1 MNGTLQ
7 SAAQTFWRGMLG
19 LILPRGCAGCDKP
32 DEILCSDCQSLFRRH
47 TVLPLN
53 GTPSGASDG
62 TPGAATAPNALNGI
76 PSAAIQQPA
85 CAMIYAAG
93 TYQGHVRRAIL
104 SWKDHG
110 DTECDKAFSQVC
122 RQLVAGSGIIET
134 LQTKPQTLSQPMPQT
149 EHQTGS
155 QTQILVVPAPSS
167 PKSMRTRGRRH
178 LWPLAKATAAELA
191 AAGVEACA
199 VNALRTRHVQG
210 KAVETRSALG
220 RAARLDGQ
228 LEVNDPGLIAGK
240 KVLILDDIVTT
251 GTTMRRCAEA
261 IRGARG
267 SVAGGLALAAVPP
280 PAER

>member
-110 DTECDKAFSQVC
+110 DTECDKAFSQIC

-134 LQTKPQTLSQPMPQT
+134 LQTKPQTLSQPMPDGTPNRQSNT
-149 EHQTGS
+149 NTGRTRTII
-155 QTQILVVPAPSS
+155 TQIHAHTRAQTPLAARESHS
-167 PKSMRTRGRRH
+167 RRAGSRRSGSLCRERATNTARTRQSRGN
-178 LWPLAKATAAELA
+178 PQ
-191 AAGVEACA
+191 
-199 VNALRTRHVQG
+199 RTRQG
-210 KAVETRSALG
+210 SPTRRAVGGERPGAYSGQESA
-220 RAARLDGQ
+220 
-228 LEVNDPGLIAGK
+228 DPGRHCDHRDNHAPVRRSDTWGAGERGGR
-240 KVLILDDIVTT
+240 I
-251 GTTMRRCAEA
+251 
-261 IRGARG
+261 GARRRPT
-267 SVAGGLALAAVPP
+267 AC
-280 PAER
+280 

>member
-62 TPGAATAPNALNGI
+62 TPGAVTAPNALNGI

-155 QTQILVVPAPSS
+155 QTQILVVPATIITQIHAHTRAQTPLAARESHS
-167 PKSMRTRGRRH
+167 RRTGSRRSGSLCRERATNTARTRQSRGN
-178 LWPLAKATAAELA
+178 PQ
-191 AAGVEACA
+191 
-199 VNALRTRHVQG
+199 RTRQG
-210 KAVETRSALG
+210 SPTRRAV
-220 RAARLDGQ
+220 
-228 LEVNDPGLIAGK
+228 
-240 KVLILDDIVTT
+240 
-251 GTTMRRCAEA
+251 
-261 IRGARG
+261 
-267 SVAGGLALAAVPP
+267 GG
-280 PAER
+280 E